1 MKFTILMGSPRL
13 QGNTA
18 VLCRPFVE
26 ELKWCGAEVRY
37 ITLADKQILPCRGC
51 YACQN
56 VQGQYGCVLHDDMQQ
71 IADDL
76 IWSDC
81 IVLAAPIYAW
91 YCPTSMKLVLDRHY
105 GLNKFYG
112 TAQGSLWAGK
122 RLALL
127 LTHGYERE
135 YATQPF
141 VLGMQRL
148 CEHSNLQYCG
158 MYSVRD
164 TDGPEVFRSPE
175 AERGAR
181 EFARTLAENRRVTG

>member
-141 VLGMQRL
+141 VLG
-148 CEHSNLQYCG
+148 C
-158 MYSVRD
+158 SVCVNIPICNTAGCIPFGIPTGRKC
-164 TDGPEVFRSPE
+164 
-175 AERGAR
+175 
-181 EFARTLAENRRVTG
+181 FARRRQNAAHVSLPGHWPKIAE